1 MELNVVNTNFFS
13 GKEICVVQIYIPPPV
28 YDEKLKLEKPIF
40 ENGGSV
46 TFSPGNVINPA
57 TCWDQ

>member
-13 GKEICVVQIYIPPPV
+13 GKEICAVQIYIPPPV
-28 YDEKLKLEKPIF
+28 YDEKLKLENPIF

-46 TFSPGNVINPA
+46 TFSPGNVINL
-57 TCWDQ
+57 